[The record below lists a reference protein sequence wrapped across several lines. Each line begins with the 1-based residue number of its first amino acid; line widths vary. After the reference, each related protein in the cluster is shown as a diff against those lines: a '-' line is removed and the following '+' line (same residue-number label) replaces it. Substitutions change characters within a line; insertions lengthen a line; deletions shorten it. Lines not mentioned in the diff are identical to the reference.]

1 MQTKVLLMEEEVSRA
16 EASEDSDVGE
26 SVGSGQGSIIGC
38 SVGDKEILVGCSVG
52 DKEEVVVPPR
62 IDGGFV
68 CGIVEGGYD
77 GARVT
82 TLVAA
87 AGAKVG
93 EGEGGYDGAR
103 VTTLVA
109 AAGAKVGEGVA
120 DIILLGDVVV
130 VVTGSSSRIV
140 RSNVPTSSNPSAPAT
155 KTEYFVP

>member
-93 EGEGGYDGAR
+93 EG
-103 VTTLVA
+103 
-109 AAGAKVGEGVA
+109 VA
-120 DIILLGDVVV
+120 DLILLGDVVV